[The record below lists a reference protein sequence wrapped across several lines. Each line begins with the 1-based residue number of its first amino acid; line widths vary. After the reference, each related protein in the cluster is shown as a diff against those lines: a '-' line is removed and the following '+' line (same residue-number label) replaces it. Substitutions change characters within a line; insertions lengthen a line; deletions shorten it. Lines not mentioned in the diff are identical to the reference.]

1 MAARSTGATI
11 PSTKAISLGEGYEI
25 GDEVKKER
33 LAGGWRRVGW
43 KLGFTN
49 MALWPTQGVDARQR
63 RLSMVP
69 CRPLS
74 GSRDSYL

>member
-33 LAGGWRRVGW
+33 LGRRLASRWMEARFHQHV
-43 KLGFTN
+43 LV
-49 MALWPTQGVDARQR
+49 ADARR
-63 RLSMVP
+63 
-69 CRPLS
+69 
-74 GSRDSYL
+74 